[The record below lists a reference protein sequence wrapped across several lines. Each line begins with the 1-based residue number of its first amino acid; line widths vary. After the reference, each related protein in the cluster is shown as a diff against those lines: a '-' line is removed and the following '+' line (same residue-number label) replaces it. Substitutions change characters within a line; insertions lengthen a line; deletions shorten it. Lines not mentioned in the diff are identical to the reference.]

1 MNLSYLLGSGESNV
15 CLIYNE
21 FYSKNNLFQ
30 KENIL
35 MNKKI
40 KKSLVA
46 FSLIICVI
54 MTLSIT
60 VGAIAFSE
68 PSTLTINK
76 HLAPILKDKAVAV
89 PATPTGS
96 YDSYS
101 LYSKTTVTVY
111 NAKSSETDQTNCYNQ
126 MYVLEG
132 WSDYTKA
139 VASIRAIK
147 SANATFIV
155 GSDWGSAKQIASW

>member
-1 MNLSYLLGSGESNV
+1 
-15 CLIYNE
+15 
-21 FYSKNNLFQ
+21 
-30 KENIL
+30 

-68 PSTLTINK
+68 PSTLTIKK
-76 HLAPILKDKAVAV
+76 HVVPILKDKAIAV

-101 LYSKTTVTVY
+101 LYTKTKVTAY
-111 NAKSSETDQTNCYNQ
+111 DADNDFDIDETNCYNQ

-132 WSDYTKA
+132 WTEHTQA

-147 SANATFIV
+147 SANASFII
-155 GSDWGSAKQIASW
+155 GSDWGTAKQTASW